1 MSYSKR
7 QYITAALEELGLA
20 SYVFDASP
28 EQLQSALRRLD
39 ALMPEWNGMGI
50 RLGYPLPGSPDDSDI
65 DEETGVPDWANDAII
80 CNLACRIAPS
90 YGKQTLPATMASA
103 NRGLNAILSRF
114 AGPIEKQLPAGMPVG
129 AGNKNADPFTEAPA
143 DPLQTGPD
151 GPFEFY

>member
-1 MSYSKR
+1 MSYTKR
-7 QYITAALEELGLA
+7 QFTTAALEELGLA

-39 ALMPEWNGMGI
+39 ALMAEWNGMGI
-50 RLGYPLPGSPDDSDI
+50 RLGYPLPSSPEDSDI

-103 NRGLNAILSRF
+103 NSGLNGILARF

-129 AGNKNADPFTEAPA
+129 AGNKNSDPFTEAPA

-151 GPFEFY
+151 GPFEFV

>member
-28 EQLQSALRRLD
+28 EQLQSSLRRLD
-39 ALMPEWNGMGI
+39 ALMAEWNGMGI
-50 RLGYPLPGSPDDSDI
+50 RLGYPLPSSPDDSDI

-114 AGPIEKQLPAGMPVG
+114 TAPIEKQLPARMPLG
-129 AGNKNADPFTEAPA
+129 AGNKNSDPFTEAPV
-143 DPLQTGPD
+143 DPLLAGPD
-151 GPFEFY
+151 GPLEFV

>member
-1 MSYSKR
+1 MSYTKR
-7 QYITAALEELGLA
+7 QFTTAALEELGLA

-39 ALMPEWNGMGI
+39 GLMAEWNGMGI
-50 RLGYPLPGSPDDSDI
+50 RLGYPLPSSPDDSDL
-65 DEETGVPDWANDAII
+65 DEKTGVPDWANDAII

-114 AGPIEKQLPAGMPVG
+114 AGPIEKQLPAGMPLG
-129 AGNKNADPFTEAPA
+129 AGNKNSDPFTESPVDLLSA
-143 DPLQTGPD
+143 GPD
-151 GPFEFY
+151 GPLEFV

>member
-1 MSYSKR
+1 MSYTKR
-7 QYITAALEELGLA
+7 QFVTAALEELGLA

-39 ALMPEWNGMGI
+39 ALMAEWNGMGI
-50 RLGYPLPGSPDDSDI
+50 RLGYPLPSSPDDSDL

-90 YGKQTLPATMASA
+90 YGKQTLPATMATA

-114 AGPIEKQLPAGMPVG
+114 TGPIEKQLPSGMPLG
-129 AGNKNADPFTEAPA
+129 TGNKNSDPFTENPV
-143 DPLQTGPD
+143 DPLLAGPD
-151 GPFEFY
+151 GPLEFV